1 MKRLIFAAWMLLFVM
16 ATATAQ
22 APITLEQIW
31 QGGTLNAR
39 SLPGFNFLQDGRHY
53 TRLERGKINQ
63 YDIRTGELVQ
73 TILDVTALSA
83 SAGYTGAI
91 DSYTFSEDEQ
101 KILITT
107 ETEYI
112 YRHSTRSKVSV
123 YDRAT
128 KQLTPVFSQK
138 KVMYPDFNP
147 QGTAVAFVSA
157 NNLYYQDLAKGKV
170 TQVTKDGRFNAIIN
184 GAADWV
190 YEEEFTLS
198 QSFQWSPDGQRIAF
212 LRFDESAVKEFTMTN
227 YLNELYPQNE
237 TFKYPKV
244 GETNSTVT
252 VFVHDVKSR
261 KNKLVQT
268 GAEADSYIPRIKWT
282 ADPAQLCVYHLNRHQ
297 NKLRLLLADARTGKT
312 SLLMEETNQYYIE
325 EGVLDDLY
333 FLKDGKRFLW
343 SSEKSGWRHVYLHD
357 MSGAEIKSVTQG
369 EWEVSQVYGVDEAR
383 QLVYIQAARRSPA
396 ERQVYSVSLE
406 GKREQKLADQGGW
419 NSAQFS
425 STFDY
430 YVVTHSSI
438 NTPPSF
444 AVFDNEARLVRPIED
459 NAGLRKKQ
467 EEHGVSEVDFFNFST
482 NEGVE
487 LGGWMMRPRKME
499 TGKRYPVL
507 MFVYGGPGS
516 QQANNM
522 WKGANYWWFQMLT
535 QQGFIVACV
544 DNRGTGGRGEQF
556 KKMTYLQLGKYETI
570 DQIEAAKHLG
580 TLPYVDAARIGIFGW
595 SYGGYMSSLC
605 ILKGADVFKAAIA
618 VAPVTNWKWYD
629 TVYTERYMRTDKEN
643 ASGYEDNSPVNFA
656 DRLKGKYLLI
666 HGMADDNVHFQH
678 TAEMAR
684 ALIDANKQFDTYF
697 YPNRNHG
704 IYGGNAR
711 IHLYTKMTEFLKA
724 NL

>member
-1 MKRLIFAAWMLLFVM
+1 MKRLIFATWMLLFVI
-16 ATATAQ
+16 ATAAAQ

-73 TILDVTALSA
+73 TILDVSALSA
-83 SAGYTGAI
+83 SAGYTGTI
-91 DSYTFSEDEQ
+91 DSYSFSKDEQ

-107 ETEYI
+107 ETESI

-138 KVMYPDFNP
+138 KVMYPDLNP

-157 NNLYYQDLAKGKV
+157 NNLYYQDLVKGKV

-198 QSFQWSPDGQRIAF
+198 QSYHWSPDGQRIAF

-227 YLNELYPQNE
+227 YLNELYPQYE

-261 KNKLVQT
+261 KNKVVQT
-268 GAEADSYIPRIKWT
+268 GAEPDSYIPRIKWT
-282 ADPAQLCVYHLNRHQ
+282 SDPAQLCIYHLNRHQ

-357 MSGAEIKSVTQG
+357 MSGAEIKAVTQG

-396 ERQVYSVSLE
+396 ERQVFSVSLE

-430 YVVTHSSI
+430 FVVTHSAI
-438 NTPPSF
+438 NTPPSY
-444 AVFDNEARLVRPIED
+444 AVFDSEARLVRPIED

-467 EEHGVSEVDFFNFST
+467 EEHQVSEVDFFNFST

-507 MFVYGGPGS
+507 MYVYGGPGS

-570 DQIEAAKHLG
+570 DQIEAAKYLG

-643 ASGYEDNSPVNFA
+643 PSGYEDNSPVNFA